1 MPAAETASVP
11 WPAAA
16 ACGPPRRRLPPG
28 ECHIALVTRWCNS
41 GVVGGGVIG
50 RDLEFG
56 YVAAL
61 LAQLEDGPDAVV
73 FAGEPGIG
81 KTTVLLAA
89 ERAQASPAV
98 VLSAHPVEA
107 EAELGFAASR
117 VRAASCSADAS
128 PPSGSTA
135 TAALAISAAPYASSQ
150 YLGLPLT
157 HLASLTTDWALGLL
171 PIPVQPIRQ
180 PCAVLHLHTVLAAL
194 TACHPV
200 MPDRRYVRVARA
212 NAPEK
217 WSAEWTRPAGGRQA
231 MTTR

>member
-150 YLGLPLT
+150 YLRPSPHPPRIT
-157 HLASLTTDWALGLL
+157 NHRLG
-171 PIPVQPIRQ
+171 
-180 PCAVLHLHTVLAAL
+180 
-194 TACHPV
+194 
-200 MPDRRYVRVARA
+200 AR
-212 NAPEK
+212 PPPH
-217 WSAEWTRPAGGRQA
+217 TRPAHPPALRSPAPPHRPRRAYRLPSGYA
-231 MTTR
+231 